1 MSKTEVLPSNKATFA
16 SVFSQ
21 PRIRPPKHPQRFT
34 ATASKQLPVIK
45 SMLKDQLRSLLG
57 IGNEDFVYGNDD
69 WIPGSGGP
77 FRSHFGSCPE
87 PQQIRQP
94 TSEDHT
100 TQLSR
105 ESGSPLWPQLER
117 WKSTIGSSTLKKQLA
132 SVLIDLLAEFITW
145 SYAGVYR
152 EGLERHLDF
161 WVEHLLSRIA
171 KWTCSHLEDDGR
183 NAPDPAEVKKW
194 KDMATARLG
203 ALRVDELFTIVVEWD
218 ATAPAI
224 EDLRAFTT
232 NPATRAYLTQDFAN
246 VLQARLLHPG
256 ASTVEILQIYISIIR
271 AFRILD
277 PKGVLLDRVARKLR
291 RYLRERDDTVKV
303 IVVGL
308 LSDPGNSDGQ
318 ETPSDPT
325 VLTELAVELN
335 NTNAQSSGADDADF
349 DWNNMDWVPDPIDAA
364 PDYAKTKND
373 VIGSLITLFDT
384 KEVFVRQL
392 QSSIAERLLKK
403 NKDFE
408 QEISVLE
415 HLKLRFGDAALQGCE
430 VMLRDVLD
438 SRKVDTVVRRD
449 RGMHDPDSDSPVVH
463 GRRTKEEGEGDG
475 VHLHAKILSRLFWPA
490 MPEQGFTVPRVVQ
503 QQQESYEAGFEAL
516 KQNRKLTWI
525 NSMGQVEVELEFEDR
540 TVVEEVLPW
549 HATVIYAF
557 QDASADDGLSPS
569 SSSGPVSK
577 TVAELAA
584 ELNMSATHVRMACVS
599 WVSKRVLA
607 ETSRDTFVVLDR
619 LPDES
624 DNAMQDDGGGG
635 GGSSGRVHDS
645 AAAAAA
651 AVAQAAK
658 EAEEEE
664 RKAKMAVYHQFVV
677 SMLTNQG
684 AMPLSR
690 IAMMLGIVVP
700 GGFPFSN
707 EELKEFLAGMVKDGV
722 LDIGHGGAYKIAS

>member
-1 MSKTEVLPSNKATFA
+1 MSKTEILPPNRATFA
-16 SVFSQ
+16 SVFSH
-21 PRIRPPKHPQRFT
+21 PTFRPPKHQQRFT

-45 SMLKDQLRSLLG
+45 STLKHHLRSLLG
-57 IGNEDFVYGNDD
+57 IGDETFLYGQDR
-69 WIPGSGGP
+69 WISGRGGP
-77 FRSHFGSCPE
+77 FHSHFETCPD
-87 PQQIRQP
+87 PAQIRHP
-94 TSEDHT
+94 TSEDHA
-100 TQLSR
+100 TQLAR
-105 ESGSPLWPQLER
+105 ESRSPLWTYLEQ
-117 WKSTIGSSTLKKQLA
+117 WKSIVGPSTLKKQLA

-152 EGLERHLDF
+152 EWLERHLDF
-161 WVEHLLSRIA
+161 WVEHLLARITQ
-171 KWTCSHLEDDGR
+171 KMCHHLEDDSQSLST
-183 NAPDPAEVKKW
+183 PVKTKKW

-203 ALRVDELFTIVVEWD
+203 ALRVDELFNVIVEWD
-218 ATAPAI
+218 VTAPAI

-246 VLQARLLHPG
+246 VLQKRLLHPG

-277 PKGVLLDRVARKLR
+277 PRGVLLDRIARKLR
-291 RYLRERDDTVKV
+291 RYLRERDDTIKV

-308 LSDPGNSDGQ
+308 LSDPGSDDGK
-318 ETPSDPT
+318 PAPPDPN

-335 NTNAQSSGADDADF
+335 NTNNQSSGADDTDF

-384 KEVFVRQL
+384 KDVFVREL
-392 QSSIAERLLKK
+392 QYYIADRLLKK
-403 NKDFE
+403 NEDFN

-449 RGMHDPDSDSPVVH
+449 RGMHDPSATD
-463 GRRTKEEGEGDG
+463 GREGDG
-475 VHLHAKILSRLFWPA
+475 VQLHAKILSRLFWPSI
-490 MPEQGFTVPRVVQ
+490 PEQGFTVPKFVQ
-503 QQQESYEAGFEAL
+503 EQQKSYEAGFEAL
-516 KQNRKLTWI
+516 KQNRKLTW
-525 NSMGQVEVELEFEDR
+525 NNAVGQVEVELEFEDR

-557 QDASADDGLSPS
+557 QDTGAADAS
-569 SSSGPVSK
+569 PVSK

-584 ELNMSATHVRMACVS
+584 ELSISPTHVRMACVF
-599 WVSKRVLA
+599 WMSKRVLI
-607 ETSRDTFVVLDR
+607 ETIRDTFVVLDR
-619 LPDES
+619 LPDATDS
-624 DNAMQDDGGGG
+624 AMQDDGSGAGRHDTA
-635 GGSSGRVHDS
+635 SSS

-684 AMPLSR
+684 AMPLPR

-707 EELKEFLAGMVKDGV
+707 EELKEFLVGMVKDGV
-722 LDIGHGGAYKIAS
+722 LEIGHGGAYKVVSS

>member
-1 MSKTEVLPSNKATFA
+1 MSKTEVLSPDRAIFA

-21 PRIRPPKHPQRFT
+21 PTLRPPRQQQRFT
-34 ATASKQLPVIK
+34 TTASKQLPVIK
-45 SMLKDQLRSLLG
+45 STLKDHLRSLLG
-57 IGNEDFVYGNDD
+57 IGDESFV
-69 WIPGSGGP
+69 
-77 FRSHFGSCPE
+77 HFNSCPE
-87 PQQIRQP
+87 PKQIRHP
-94 TSEDHT
+94 NSEDHA
-100 TQLSR
+100 TQLAR
-105 ESGSPLWPQLER
+105 ESRSPLWTHFER
-117 WKSTIGSSTLKKQLA
+117 WKSIIGSSVLKKQLA
-132 SVLIDLLAEFITW
+132 NVLIDLLADFITW

-161 WVEHLLSRIA
+161 WVEHLLARIA
-171 KWTCSHLEDDGR
+171 QKTCHHLEDDAR
-183 NAPDPAEVKKW
+183 SSSAPVELKKW

-203 ALRVDELFTIVVEWD
+203 ALRVDELFTIIVEWD
-218 ATAPAI
+218 TTAPAI

-232 NPATRAYLTQDFAN
+232 NPATRGYLTQDFSN
-246 VLQARLLHPG
+246 VLQTRLLHPG

-277 PKGVLLDRVARKLR
+277 PRGVLLDRVARRLR
-291 RYLRERDDTVKV
+291 RYLRERDDTIKV

-308 LSDPGNSDGQ
+308 LSDPGSNEGQ
-318 ETPSDPT
+318 RAPSDPN

-335 NTNAQSSGADDADF
+335 NTNTQSSGADDADF

-373 VIGSLITLFDT
+373 VIGSLVTLFDT
-384 KEVFVRQL
+384 KDVFVREL
-392 QSSIAERLLKK
+392 QYYIAERLLKK
-403 NKDFE
+403 NEDFSK
-408 QEISVLE
+408 EISVLE

-449 RGMHDPDSDSPVVH
+449 RRMQDPSSASD
-463 GRRTKEEGEGDG
+463 GREGDD
-475 VHLHAKILSRLFWPA
+475 VQLHAKILSRLFWPA
-490 MPEQGFTVPRVVQ
+490 IPEQGFTVPRIVQ
-503 QQQESYEAGFEAL
+503 EQQESYEAGFEAL

-525 NSMGQVEVELEFEDR
+525 NAVGQVEVELEFEDR

-549 HATVIYAF
+549 HATVIHAF
-557 QDASADDGLSPS
+557 REDTGADGPSPS
-569 SSSGPVSK
+569 SSPVSK

-584 ELNMSATHVRMACVS
+584 DLNMSPTHVRMACVS
-599 WVSKRVLA
+599 WMSKRVLA
-607 ETSRDTFVVLDR
+607 ETSTDTFVVLDR
-619 LPDES
+619 LPNAGDS
-624 DNAMQDDGGGG
+624 AMQDEG
-635 GGSSGRVHDS
+635 GGSSGHRGASSS

-664 RKAKMAVYHQFVV
+664 RKAKMAVYHQFVI

-684 AMPLSR
+684 AMPLPR

-707 EELKEFLAGMVKDGV
+707 EELKEFLAGMVKDGA
-722 LDIGHGGAYKIAS
+722 LEIGRSGAYKVASS